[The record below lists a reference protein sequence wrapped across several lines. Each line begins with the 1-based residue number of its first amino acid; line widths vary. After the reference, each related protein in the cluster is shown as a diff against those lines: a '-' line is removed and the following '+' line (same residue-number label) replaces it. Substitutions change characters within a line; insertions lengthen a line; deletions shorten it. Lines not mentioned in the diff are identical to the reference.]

1 MTNLIKKTL
10 ILGAFFSV
18 CWGYTGSAFAAR
30 LSADDFLPPVQAE
43 TDVQEAE
50 LTKVQEPAA
59 VKKEAGID
67 AKPAIKANSAQDA
80 INAFVE
86 SGEAGCVQI
95 NFPSGIGFVST
106 GVSTYTYMQNKTAT
120 TIAQRNAYVK
130 AYTEAKKE
138 LAATLQGMT
147 SEGMTALFEQMQT
160 LTTSEKDLTNLQ
172 SMLAEGTAEM
182 VSGMLRGYVVYNV
195 QDVQEGTLG
204 TVSVTIVTTPKT
216 MGDFKRPDLNS
227 ISASSIRDGLN
238 HVLVE
243 LEQGIVPPV
252 GGKTIA
258 IPQTGEIAFVAF
270 GSAVVRQNSN
280 PAVQKKQFLN
290 ATKIAKMRAR
300 NALVGILQGDN
311 ISSVAAEAEDTQDM
325 TKEYD
330 TVVKTDPITQK
341 HEKSYVQLQEQTQS
355 FKNSAT
361 FNEAIS
367 SLRRGAVPPGVSV
380 RTFPN
385 KEKTLVTGFAIYIP
399 SMTKQA
405 QKAAKQMQAL
415 SPMTNTGEE
424 SGTSAG
430 AISGGGEIS
439 FGVKSGSAPSQ
450 GATGRVSNDADL

>member
-1 MTNLIKKTL
+1 MTTLIKKVL
-10 ILGAFFSV
+10 IFGALFTV
-18 CWGYTGSAFAAR
+18 CCGLVEPAFAAR

-43 TDVQEAE
+43 NDAQEVE
-50 LTKVQEPAA
+50 LTKVKDPAA
-59 VKKEAGID
+59 VRNENGID
-67 AKPAIKANSAQDA
+67 NKPAIRANSAQDA

-95 NFPSGIGFVST
+95 NFPSGVGFVST

-138 LAATLQGMT
+138 LAATLQGIT
-147 SEGMTALFEQMQT
+147 SDGMTALFEQMQT

-195 QDVQEGTLG
+195 QDIQEESLG

-216 MGDFKRPDLNS
+216 MGDFKRPDLDS
-227 ISASSIRDGLN
+227 ISAASIRDGLN

-252 GGKTIA
+252 GGKTIS

-280 PAVQKKQFLN
+280 PALQKKQFLN
-290 ATKIAKMRAR
+290 ASKIAKMRAR
-300 NALVGILQGDN
+300 NALVGILQGDD
-311 ISSVAAEAEDTQDM
+311 ISAVAAEAEDTQDM
-325 TKEYD
+325 TREYE
-330 TVVKTDPITQK
+330 TVVKTDPITKK
-341 HEKSYVQLQEQTQS
+341 HEKSYNQLQEQKQS

-361 FNEAIS
+361 FSEAIS
-367 SLRRGAVPPGVSV
+367 SLRRGTVPPGVSV

-385 KEKTLVTGFAIYIP
+385 KEKTLITGFAIYIP

-415 SPMTNTGEE
+415 SPMTNTDEKSSKAGGAMSGE
-424 SGTSAG
+424 
-430 AISGGGEIS
+430 GEVS
-439 FGVKSGSAPSQ
+439 FDVKSGSAPSQ